1 LNTPVKVLLVLD
13 RRGWAYETKA
23 TQIANKYKGR
33 LLSFEIIGGKE
44 DPKQVAPLFEQC
56 DLYLFLG
63 FQTFNHCHKRYGV
76 DPAKT
81 LVSIA
86 SHESWDNLETTP
98 TNQVKPNKETITY
111 LKQFRGVSAVSY
123 RLQLLFRACGLSH
136 VAYTPNAVPIDLFT
150 PNYAQIT
157 DGALVCGYAGRDTD
171 QKKGNRSIIEQAL
184 KRVNKVTL
192 VQALCDFRLE
202 RKTGT
207 RGRTYRHYEQ
217 MPEFY
222 KGIDSYLCLSR
233 EEGSCRSVLE
243 AMASGC
249 AIVSTDCGAINE
261 LVVHNY
267 NGLIIDRTVPA
278 LVDAIDFLNRHPD
291 LLLKM
296 KRRCREIVEDFSW
309 DNVVPYWY
317 KWIEGV
323 I

>member
-1 LNTPVKVLLVLD
+1 MSKPVKVLLVLD

-23 TQIANKYKGR
+23 IQIANKYKGR
-33 LLSFEIIGGKE
+33 LLSFEVIGGKE
-44 DPKQVAPLFEQC
+44 NPKQVASSFKRN
-56 DLYLFLG
+56 DLYLFFG
-63 FQTFNHCHKRYGV
+63 FQNFRRCHQSYGT

-81 LVSIA
+81 LVSVA

-98 TNQVKPNKETITY
+98 TNQVKPGKEIINY

-123 RLQLLFRACGLSH
+123 RLQLLFRACGLGH
-136 VAYTPNAVPIDLFT
+136 ITFTPNGVSIDLFT

-157 DGALVCGYAGRDTD
+157 DGALVCGYAGRDQD

-192 VQALCDFRLE
+192 TQALCDFKLE
-202 RKTGT
+202 RRTGT
-207 RGRTYRHYEQ
+207 RGRTYRSYEQ

-222 KGIDSYLCLSR
+222 RGIDAYICASR

-249 AIVSTDCGAINE
+249 VVVSTDCGAINE
-261 LVVHNY
+261 LVVDKY

-278 LVDAIDFLNRHPD
+278 LVEAIDFLNRHPD

-296 KRRCREIVEDFSW
+296 KRRCREIVEDYSW
-309 DNVVPYWY
+309 GSVVPYWY
-317 KWIEGV
+317 RWIEATL
-323 I
+323 